1 MGFDT
6 IRTRASVAVIALGL
20 GAGALA
26 ACTPAP
32 ELTPQQRITEII
44 GFVEAVRGHQFV
56 TPPTVAFLSDAAF
69 RQEVLDNVAA
79 AEPSVNKAET
89 IFKALG
95 WMPPG
100 DNLFN
105 KFQIAF
111 GGAVAGFYDPVTKA
125 LKVRGTDLTP
135 YRREVIAHELTHALD
150 DQLFA
155 LDDDFGDGLLGEK
168 TFSALVAIEGD
179 AVRTQNAYR
188 NSMTGLEQAQD
199 IAEQLSA
206 GADPA
211 LLTVPLA
218 LLTFTQAPY
227 LRGATFLDDIAGT
240 GGIAGID
247 ALFGRYPSTA
257 EQAFNSAKY
266 LANEPAI
273 AVATPSVPGTIVE
286 QGSFGV
292 FLMTLLLRD
301 GLALD
306 TVDTDTDGWAGDS
319 YVSYSVSG
327 QSCVAIV
334 TQMDTIATT
343 ATLTARLNAWAS
355 THSGAV
361 VSSPATTS
369 VRVDRCV

>member
-1 MGFDT
+1 MSIGFM
-6 IRTRASVAVIALGL
+6 TRRSAAVAVVLATGSGMLG
-20 GAGALA
+20 

-32 ELTPQQRITEII
+32 ELTPQQRINEII
-44 GFVEAVRGHQFV
+44 GFVEAVRGHQFI
-56 TPPTVAFLSDAAF
+56 TPPTVEFLDDATF
-69 RQEVLDNVAA
+69 RQEVLDNVATA
-79 AEPSVNKAET
+79 QPSVDRAET
-89 IFKALG
+89 TFKALG
-95 WMPPG
+95 WMAPG
-100 DNLFN
+100 DNLFA

-155 LDDDFGDGLLGEK
+155 LDDDFGDGLLGER

-206 GADPA
+206 GSDPA

-227 LRGATFLDDIAGT
+227 LRGANFLDYIAGS

-247 ALFGRYPSTA
+247 ALFDRYPSTA
-257 EQAFNSAKY
+257 EQAFDVTKY
-266 LANEPAI
+266 TANEPAV
-273 AVATPSVPGTIVE
+273 AVTAPSVPGTVVE

-301 GLALD
+301 GIALD
-306 TVDTDTDGWAGDS
+306 TVDPDTSGWAGDA
-319 YVSYSVSG
+319 YVSYTSAG
-327 QSCVAIV
+327 QSCIAIV
-334 TQMDTIATT
+334 TKMDTPA
-343 ATLTARLNAWAS
+343 LTAALSARLTNWAA
-355 THSGAV
+355 THTGA
-361 VSSPATTS
+361 SITNPENTS
-369 VRVDRCV
+369 VRIDRCV

>member
-1 MGFDT
+1 MRRGI
-6 IRTRASVAVIALGL
+6 IRTRTTAAVMAIALG
-20 GAGALA
+20 AGTLA

-32 ELTPQQRITEII
+32 ELTPQQRINEII

-56 TPPTVAFLSDAAF
+56 TPPTVAFLSDSAF

-89 IFKALG
+89 TFKALG
-95 WMPPG
+95 WMSPG
-100 DNLFN
+100 DNLYN
-105 KFQIAF
+105 KFRIAF
-111 GGAVAGFYDPVTKA
+111 GGAVVGFYDPVTKA

-155 LDDDFGDGLLGEK
+155 LDDDFADGLLGEK

-188 NSMTGLEQAQD
+188 SSMTGIEQAQD
-199 IAEQLSA
+199 IAEQLAA

-227 LRGATFLDDIAGT
+227 LRGASFLDDIVGT

-247 ALFGRYPSTA
+247 ALFARYPSTA
-257 EQAFNSAKY
+257 EQAFNSTKY
-266 LANEPAI
+266 IANEPAV
-273 AVATPSVPGTIVE
+273 AVTAPSVPGTIVE

-306 TVDTDTDGWAGDS
+306 TVDIDTDGWAGDS
-319 YVSYSVSG
+319 YVSYTMGG
-327 QSCVAIV
+327 QSCIAIV
-334 TQMDTIATT
+334 TQMDTAPKL
-343 ATLTARLNAWAS
+343 ATLTARLNVWAS
-355 THSGAV
+355 THSGTT
-361 VSSPATTS
+361 VSSPAATS
-369 VRVDRCV
+369 VRIDRCV